1 MKRSEIQFKRH
12 PANPYRDNSGYSTI
26 FNIISSRPGGIS
38 RAELVVLASRITGK
52 DLKRSRYDVAIILTA
67 SDSRLGYEP
76 HRSARFPL
84 LGFTIVR
91 DCDHVRLCPPPHPEP
106 ENA

>member
-67 SDSRLGYEP
+67 SDAREGYEP
-76 HRSARFPL
+76 HRSAKFPT
-84 LGFTIVR
+84 GGYTIVR
-91 DCDHVRLCPPPHPEP
+91 DMDHIRLCPPPVSEP
-106 ENA
+106 DNA